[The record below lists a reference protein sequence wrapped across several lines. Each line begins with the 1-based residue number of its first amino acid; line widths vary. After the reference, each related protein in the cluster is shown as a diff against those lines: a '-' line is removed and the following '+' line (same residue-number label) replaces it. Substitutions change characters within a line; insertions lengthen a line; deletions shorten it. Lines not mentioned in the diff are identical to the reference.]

1 VSTGA
6 ARGPDGDVPVV
17 SVPMAR
23 WAVAGTPTRIRTLL
37 GSCVGVVLHD
47 RQSKVGGV
55 AHVVLP
61 DSRGSLDQPGKYA
74 DTAVPALLAELRR
87 LNPLARPV
95 AKLVGGASMFGGGP
109 GAAPAGLAIGQSN
122 VEAVEAALARLGVT
136 VVARDL
142 GGESGRRVTLD
153 IATGVVSVRLPAGE
167 QYDI

>member
-1 VSTGA
+1 MSPGA
-6 ARGPDGDVPVV
+6 ARGPDADVPIV

-95 AKLVGGASMFGGGP
+95 AKLLGGASMFGGGP
-109 GAAPAGLAIGQSN
+109 AAAPAGLAIGQSN

-153 IATGVVSVRLPAGE
+153 VATGVVSVRLPAGE
-167 QYDI
+167 QYDL